1 MSSEA
6 RVALITGATSGIGRE
21 TARAIAATG
30 ATLYMVCRNAEKG
43 AALQRELS
51 AATGNANL
59 HVLVGDLSRQADVH
73 AVADAFLATGQ
84 PLHLL
89 VNNAGIV
96 NAARRETV
104 DGIEENFAVNHLA
117 YFLLTERL
125 RERLTASAPARIVSV
140 ASNAH
145 GFVKG
150 VDFDD
155 IEYRRRPYRT
165 LVVYGQSKLCNILW
179 TRELARQLE
188 GTGVTANC
196 VHPGAVGTGLAAQNG
211 SYARLVMAMLKP
223 FFRSPAKGATAS
235 IHFALS
241 PEMDGITGQYGVD
254 RKVAT
259 PKPWAQDDAAARRLW
274 EVSLQ
279 YVDPARRAA

>member
-1 MSSEA
+1 MSSEP

-21 TARAIAATG
+21 TARAVAASG
-30 ATLYMVCRNAEKG
+30 MTLYLVCRNAVKG
-43 AALQRELS
+43 EALQRELV
-51 AATGNANL
+51 AQAG
-59 HVLVGDLSRQADVH
+59 HERIYVLLGDLSRQADVH
-73 AVADAFLATGQ
+73 AVADAFLASGQ

-96 NAARRETV
+96 NDARRETD

-125 RERLTASAPARIVSV
+125 RERLIASAPARIVSV

-155 IEYRRRPYRT
+155 IEYRTRRYRT
-165 LVVYGQSKLCNILW
+165 LAVYGQSKLCNILW
-179 TRELARQLE
+179 TRELARQLQ

-196 VHPGAVGTGLAAQNG
+196 VHPGAVGTGLASQNG
-211 SYARLVMAMLKP
+211 GYARLVMALLKP
-223 FFRSPAKGATAS
+223 FFRSPAKGAIAS
-235 IHFALS
+235 VHFALS
-241 PEMDGITGQYGVD
+241 PDVEGVSGQYCVD

-259 PKPWAQDDAAARRLW
+259 PKPWAQDDVAAQRLW
-274 EVSLQ
+274 AVSQQ
-279 YVDPARRAA
+279 YVDPARRNA